1 MKKHAWILI
10 MAIATGSVS
19 TAIAQGGPRGRG
31 PGRPGGPF
39 PMAWLADATD
49 AQREQARAILDEARG
64 SRQGP
69 PPAMTLRRQLEAA
82 LLADTPDDQQIQ
94 SLQQQV
100 AAAEA
105 DALAQQIAIERKIAQ
120 ILTPDQRAKIRE
132 RLSQD
137 APSRRGGR

>member
-1 MKKHAWILI
+1 
-10 MAIATGSVS
+10 
-19 TAIAQGGPRGRG
+19 
-31 PGRPGGPF
+31 
-39 PMAWLADATD
+39 
-49 AQREQARAILDEARG
+49 
-64 SRQGP
+64 
-69 PPAMTLRRQLEAA
+69 MTLHRQLEAA

-94 SLQQQV
+94 LLQQQV

>member
-31 PGRPGGPF
+31 PGGPGGPF

-69 PPAMTLRRQLEAA
+69 PPALTLRRQVGGA
-82 LLADTPDDQQIQ
+82 LLAAPPDGPQLE
-94 SLQQQV
+94 SL
-100 AAAEA
+100 
-105 DALAQQIAIERKIAQ
+105 R
-120 ILTPDQRAKIRE
+120 P
-132 RLSQD
+132 
-137 APSRRGGR
+137 P